1 MSTFST
7 TPVVLTIYTT
17 PDIKTTMDSE
27 AKSSETSR
35 FVRCLTSGC
44 AGTTKHFPSA
54 CLATGCEG
62 KKPVYA
68 AAIYEVLAADTSI
81 ERAVRAPFKLQRS
94 VKRSLEG
101 IKTRE
106 RTSTSDVEGLCIV
119 WYKLAV
125 PMRRMLT
132 KTTVPHHALV
142 SRIIGMLRYSLAIV
156 IVLHRVLLF
165 SATGINTWCLVS
177 ARDSST
183 FQLNLGEAVDQSIE
197 HALQVDSFG
206 SGQLPSE
213 TIWFMWCT

>member
-35 FVRCLTSGC
+35 FVRCLTSGLRRHHRS
-44 AGTTKHFPSA
+44 TFLLRVWRLVVKERNS
-54 CLATGCEG
+54 
-62 KKPVYA
+62 VYA

-132 KTTVPHHALV
+132 TTVPHHALV
-142 SRIIGMLRYSLAIV
+142 SRIIGMRA
-156 IVLHRVLLF
+156 LL
-165 SATGINTWCLVS
+165 
-177 ARDSST
+177 
-183 FQLNLGEAVDQSIE
+183 
-197 HALQVDSFG
+197 
-206 SGQLPSE
+206 SGNSYRAP
-213 TIWFMWCT
+213 